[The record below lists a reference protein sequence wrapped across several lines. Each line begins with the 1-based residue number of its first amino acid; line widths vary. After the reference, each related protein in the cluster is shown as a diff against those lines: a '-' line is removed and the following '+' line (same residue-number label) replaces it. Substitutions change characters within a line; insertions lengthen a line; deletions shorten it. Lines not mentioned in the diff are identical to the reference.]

1 MAISEKNSERFIK
14 IQIYSENFGKI
25 QKKSEYVRK
34 NWKNSGKIQENQR
47 KILLENFMRGL
58 IIIEQALIIKQVGF
72 ILEN

>member
-1 MAISEKNSERFIK
+1 MSEKT
-14 IQIYSENFGKI
+14 GKN
-25 QKKSEYVRK
+25 QKK
-34 NWKNSGKIQENQR
+34 SGKIQENQK